1 MDNLSTS
8 GSIDEIIGLDYLSRT
23 RSNEPRQRGKTM
35 NKTEFK
41 AQVAQYISE
50 VSYSDYA
57 EGSEWL
63 KSSAKAIDVFLLEPN
78 EDSNLARIIA
88 SFDNLAIRD
97 YALGVSLMNPEIAT
111 MQLNAL
117 LNACPI
123 ALASAPATILAILSY
138 SAGNTGQARAYVDK
152 ARQNYPLAIL
162 IKRVMLA
169 GWSADNF
176 ATMTQELHPKV
187 MVKIFGELAV
197 A

>member
-1 MDNLSTS
+1 
-8 GSIDEIIGLDYLSRT
+8 
-23 RSNEPRQRGKTM
+23 M

-41 AQVAQYISE
+41 AQVAQYRSE
-50 VSYSDYA
+50 VSDSDYTK
-57 EGSEWL
+57 GSEWL
-63 KSSAKAIDVFLLEPN
+63 KSSAKAVDVFLLEPN
-78 EDSNLARIIA
+78 EDSNWARIIA

-97 YALGVSLMNPEIAT
+97 YALGVSVMNPEIAT

-138 SAGNTGQARAYVDK
+138 SAGNTGQSLSYLDK
-152 ARQNYPLAIL
+152 ARHTYPLAIL
-162 IKRVMLA
+162 IKRIMVA
-169 GWSADNF
+169 GWPADNF

-187 MVKIFGELAV
+187 MADIFGELAV